1 MAVIIIIVS
10 RLDSQK
16 IYLIY
21 HQFISSSSL
30 GNMFSCDQ
38 CEYKTEIK
46 GMVNIHSNNLHHDTE
61 YMCSS
66 CGHHTLSEGGLRRH
80 NQVVHIEKKYPCKE
94 CDHQTTSKSSMAKHQ
109 SASHECNSKFTEKG
123 WPSTSD
129 QFMKERSTHAES
141 VSLSLT

>member
-21 HQFISSSSL
+21 HRVLHQFISSSSE

-46 GMVNIHSNNLHHDTE
+46 GMVKIHSNNLHHDTE

-80 NQVVHIEKKYPCKE
+80 NQVVHIKKDVPL
-94 CDHQTTSKSSMAKHQ
+94 QGM
-109 SASHECNSKFTEKG
+109 
-123 WPSTSD
+123 
-129 QFMKERSTHAES
+129 
-141 VSLSLT
+141 